1 MRRCPEEEPSAA
13 FNSVVATNNKIL
25 FLPSL
30 IQTFSLSVCL
40 SLSLATYCHSAIAQ
54 THSPSAAPPAHVA
67 LPDLGALKAKVEAE
81 PSDAKVRYA
90 YAEGLR
96 RHGHNREASHEYL
109 TVTELEPSFYHA
121 YHQLSLVNQDK
132 HVIEQAISRLNFLKE
147 EKPKDMFLRVALS
160 ELYEKKG
167 DNYTAGKTL
176 VELVYANA
184 VPEKY
189 ATKINQRIRF
199 LQSKTKDAQAHDKT
213 YGGDEQMESNP
224 PPLPEATLSRDLSIS
239 KVKEPKVMQG
249 FGHATLLP

>member
-1 MRRCPEEEPSAA
+1 MVSG
-13 FNSVVATNNKIL
+13 NNKT
-25 FLPSL
+25 SL
-30 IQTFSLSVCL
+30 VQSVCL
-40 SLSLATYCHSAIAQ
+40 SVALAATWISASYNSAVMAQSHSATVPA
-54 THSPSAAPPAHVA
+54 PAHAA
-67 LPDLGALKAKVEAE
+67 LPDIAALKAKVEAE
-81 PSDAKVRYA
+81 PSDPKVRYA

-96 RHGHNREASHEYL
+96 RLGRGKEASHEYL
-109 TVTELEPSFYHA
+109 TVTELEPSYYHA
-121 YHQLSLVNQDK
+121 YHQLSLVNHDK
-132 HVIEQAISRLNFLKE
+132 HVLDEAISRLNFLKE

-189 ATKINQRIRF
+189 VTKINQRIRY
-199 LQSKTKDAQAHDKT
+199 LQAKTKDAQAHDKT

-224 PPLPEATLSRDLSIS
+224 PPLPESTLNRDLSIS

>member
-1 MRRCPEEEPSAA
+1 MQ
-13 FNSVVATNNKIL
+13 
-25 FLPSL
+25 SL
-30 IQTFSLSVCL
+30 VLSVA
-40 SLSLATYCHSAIAQ
+40 LAASCHSAVGAQ
-54 THSPSAAPPAHVA
+54 SHGAPSTSSTPLAPAAHVS
-67 LPDLGALKAKVEAE
+67 LPDIAALKAKVEAE
-81 PSDAKVRYA
+81 PSDPKVRYA

-96 RHGHNREASHEYL
+96 KHGRGKEASHEYL

-121 YHQLSLVNQDK
+121 YHQLSLVNHDK
-132 HVIEQAISRLNFLKE
+132 HVLDEAISRLNFLKE

-189 ATKINQRIRF
+189 VHKINQRIRF
-199 LQSKTKDAQAHDKT
+199 LQAKTKDAQAHDKA

-224 PPLPEATLSRDLSIS
+224 PPLPESSLNRDLSIS
-239 KVKEPKVMQG
+239 KVKEPKIMQG

>member
-1 MRRCPEEEPSAA
+1 MVSG
-13 FNSVVATNNKIL
+13 NNKTL
-25 FLPSL
+25 FLQS
-30 IQTFSLSVCL
+30 IGLSVT
-40 SLSLATYCHSAIAQ
+40 LAATCYCTANAQSHGAPASTAIHASAPDIA
-54 THSPSAAPPAHVA
+54 
-67 LPDLGALKAKVEAE
+67 ALKAKVEAE
-81 PSDAKVRYA
+81 PSDPKVRYA

-96 RHGHNREASHEYL
+96 KLGRSKEASHEYL

-121 YHQLSLVNQDK
+121 YHQLSVVNQDK
-132 HVIEQAISRLNFLKE
+132 HVLDEAISRLNFLKE

-189 ATKINQRIRF
+189 AAKINQRIRF
-199 LQSKTKDAQAHDKT
+199 LQSKTKDAQAHDKA
-213 YGGDEQMESNP
+213 YGGDEQMDSNP
-224 PPLPEATLSRDLSIS
+224 PPLPESTLNRDLSIS